1 LRTITSNH
9 TQHAWLKHHMA
20 MPAVIRLQKRRVCPR
35 LSKAFLAET
44 MNAAAITS
52 SGIKSPIATRNKGLG
67 NTTGARTKASSR
79 PTPQRINEMWGRD
92 TTLHHMTFATICLD
106 HGLVTGGYYGNV
118 RPGLS
123 GFGRRLLEL
132 RVMAFP
138 ANRLRRLRRT
148 ETLRALVRETR
159 LTPESLVYPL
169 FICPGTG
176 IRKEVRSMPGVFN
189 LSIDEA
195 VKEVREAH
203 ALGVSAVI
211 LFGLPEKKDEVA
223 TGAWAEDGIVQ
234 KAARA
239 IKSEVGDV
247 VVMGDVCLCEYMS
260 HGHCGIVKL
269 NEKMNEK
276 VSVKSGPQSLG
287 AAAAAAPP
295 ATAEYEIVNDATLE
309 LLARTSVSLARSG
322 VDIIAP
328 SDMMDGRVAAIR
340 VTLDQAG
347 FENTPILSYAA
358 KFSSGFYGPFRE
370 AADSAPQ
377 FGDRRSYQMD
387 PANLREAMREIE
399 LDIEEGADMIM
410 VKPAM
415 PYLDVIAAARDRFD
429 LPLAAYQ
436 VSGEYAMIEAAAR
449 NQWIDR
455 ERVMM
460 ESLLCIRRAGASMI
474 LTYYAKEAAK
484 LLA

>member
-1 LRTITSNH
+1 
-9 TQHAWLKHHMA
+9 
-20 MPAVIRLQKRRVCPR
+20 
-35 LSKAFLAET
+35 
-44 MNAAAITS
+44 
-52 SGIKSPIATRNKGLG
+52 
-67 NTTGARTKASSR
+67 
-79 PTPQRINEMWGRD
+79 
-92 TTLHHMTFATICLD
+92 
-106 HGLVTGGYYGNV
+106 
-118 RPGLS
+118 
-123 GFGRRLLEL
+123 
-132 RVMAFP
+132 MAFP
-138 ANRLRRLRRT
+138 ANRMRRLRRT
-148 ETLRALVRETR
+148 ETLRTLVRETR
-159 LTPESLVYPL
+159 LTPESFVYPL
-169 FICPGTG
+169 FVCPGTG

-189 LSIDEA
+189 LSVDEA
-195 VKEVREAH
+195 VKEVRETR
-203 ALGVSAVI
+203 ALGVLSII

-234 KAARA
+234 RAARA
-239 IKSEVGDV
+239 IKREVRDV

-260 HGHCGIVKL
+260 HGHCGIVKV
-269 NEKMNEK
+269 NGKTE
-276 VSVKSGPQSLG
+276 PQSLG
-287 AAAAAAPP
+287 AAAAAPP
-295 ATAEYEIVNDATLE
+295 ATAEYEIVNDASLE

-328 SDMMDGRVAAIR
+328 SDMMDGRVGAIR
-340 VTLDQAG
+340 TALDGAG

-387 PANLREAMREIE
+387 PANVREAMREIE

-415 PYLDVIAAARDRFD
+415 PYLDVIAAARNRFD

-460 ESLLCIRRAGASMI
+460 EALVSIRRAGASII